1 MTDEPR
7 PEDGLNN
14 DRTFLGEREEAPES
28 TRSLGIEETRGDAN
42 DSSQDEFQQA
52 LGVFD
57 EIVDLESRY
66 DIQEELGAGGM
77 GKVVKA
83 VDKRLGRTVALKFL
97 LEELGS
103 STSALARF
111 LTEAKAIAM
120 LNHFNIVQIYE
131 MERCAEG
138 PYIVMEY
145 VEGGSL
151 VDVLADGPME
161 MEKAV
166 EIVSQVSD
174 ALVMAHQQGIIH
186 RDIKPANILITTT
199 GVPKLSDFG
208 LARQDQTDHGQTQ
221 AGAVLGTLD
230 FMPPE
235 QRRDATSV
243 DARSDLWSLAATLY
257 QMVTGEVP
265 RVIDLEDVPG
275 ALHPVLIKALKSKP
289 DARYQSAA
297 EFTEALKAVIAP
309 SAMPLAS
316 MKDLRRGQCP
326 GCQSIND
333 VSRKFCERCGATL
346 QVPCLSCKKEIGA
359 WEAFC
364 PECGCDT
371 AEILE
376 QQRQQFEL
384 QKDRIQ
390 DLRKKYCYEE
400 SLQLLEAI
408 TTVTQPQLSAF
419 REWAEEMRTQCQQE
433 QADQQQQCE
442 QALTAAD
449 LAYREFNEKEAIRL
463 LEQVPEPVR
472 SDKAKEALAICRDHI
487 ERIDGLRSEIH
498 DRIKSDKLSGLSG
511 TVEAYLVLRPNDE
524 PAQKLL
530 EKLRTHD
537 KENELE
543 IVVDLGN
550 AMLPPPG
557 HDPTVSQALWAILKK
572 YDTNGSNGLFITPN
586 IPSQKL
592 NTACLNCHVPHGEP
606 ILGLIDHTVFGSAKK
621 CLLIGTQGI
630 YFRNDWSSSVSG
642 ISGTFHVPY
651 SDLVSYLI
659 GVRKWG
665 EIGIGDHLAISITG
679 GKINIQT
686 EIQLLQELK
695 GFFRSDRNRLPDEDV
710 IELVPRQL
718 RPPSLLSEPPEDI
731 EETEQT
737 MIRIRN
743 DVAQESPAP
752 VAEKAMSYDGE
763 TVSGNLVL
771 NQAGTYYIAAG
782 RVLGPAED
790 GFFIFDSNCFGGEVV
805 SGQAGD
811 EVAVTISV
819 SVTSGSWAIGV
830 FRQMEDIPTADP
842 AEWKGA

>member
-1 MTDEPR
+1 MTDKPR
-7 PEDGLNN
+7 PKDGLNE

-131 MERCAEG
+131 MERCADG

-174 ALVMAHQQGIIH
+174 ALVLAHQQGIIH

-265 RVIDLEDVPG
+265 RVIDLEDVPEV
-275 ALHPVLIKALKSKP
+275 LHPVLIKALKSKP

-316 MKDLRRGQCP
+316 MKDLQRGQCP
-326 GCQSIND
+326 DCQSIND

-371 AEILE
+371 TEILE
-376 QQRQQFEL
+376 QHRQQFEL

-390 DLRKKYCYEE
+390 GLRKKYLYQE
-400 SLQLLEAI
+400 SLQLLETM

-419 REWAEEMRTQCQQE
+419 REWAEEVRTQCQQE
-433 QADQQQQCE
+433 QADHQQQCE
-442 QALTAAD
+442 QALSAAN
-449 LAYREFNEKEAIRL
+449 LAYGKFNENEAIRL

-472 SDKAKEALAICRDHI
+472 SDKAQKALAICRDNI
-487 ERIDGLRSEIH
+487 ERLKGLQSEIH
-498 DRIKSDKLSGLSG
+498 
-511 TVEAYLVLRPNDE
+511 
-524 PAQKLL
+524 
-530 EKLRTHD
+530 
-537 KENELE
+537 
-543 IVVDLGN
+543 
-550 AMLPPPG
+550 
-557 HDPTVSQALWAILKK
+557 
-572 YDTNGSNGLFITPN
+572 
-586 IPSQKL
+586 
-592 NTACLNCHVPHGEP
+592 
-606 ILGLIDHTVFGSAKK
+606 
-621 CLLIGTQGI
+621 
-630 YFRNDWSSSVSG
+630 
-642 ISGTFHVPY
+642 
-651 SDLVSYLI
+651 
-659 GVRKWG
+659 
-665 EIGIGDHLAISITG
+665 
-679 GKINIQT
+679 
-686 EIQLLQELK
+686 
-695 GFFRSDRNRLPDEDV
+695 
-710 IELVPRQL
+710 
-718 RPPSLLSEPPEDI
+718 
-731 EETEQT
+731 
-737 MIRIRN
+737 
-743 DVAQESPAP
+743 
-752 VAEKAMSYDGE
+752 
-763 TVSGNLVL
+763 
-771 NQAGTYYIAAG
+771 
-782 RVLGPAED
+782 
-790 GFFIFDSNCFGGEVV
+790 
-805 SGQAGD
+805 
-811 EVAVTISV
+811 
-819 SVTSGSWAIGV
+819 
-830 FRQMEDIPTADP
+830 
-842 AEWKGA
+842 